1 MKFRFYKF
9 YDLTSGES
17 DTTILDYHTSVER
30 IEHHIFETPSG
41 TKYSMV
47 GFKVFLQRYYQKYL
61 INYYLPSLIFVM
73 VSWVSFLIP
82 SEIVP
87 GRMALLITLLLVL
100 INMFSAA
107 VQQQPPSKELHS
119 FQLSLSGVG

>member
-1 MKFRFYKF
+1 MGSYSKNLDHMKFRFYKF

-47 GFKVFLQRYYQKYL
+47 GFKVFLQFMFQVFVMTGLFITVRSPAWTQWMSAMVSSFMVGTHLTK
-61 INYYLPSLIFVM
+61 SLI
-73 VSWVSFLIP
+73 
-82 SEIVP
+82 
-87 GRMALLITLLLVL
+87 T
-100 INMFSAA
+100 
-107 VQQQPPSKELHS
+107 
-119 FQLSLSGVG
+119 